1 MILFPGS
8 KTLNLEAGLL
18 TYIFISP
25 SHQKMTVAT
34 ERNENPKRD
43 KHTVAGTVL
52 DLHQIPY
59 YFQINGKPSL

>member
-1 MILFPGS
+1 
-8 KTLNLEAGLL
+8 
-18 TYIFISP
+18 
-25 SHQKMTVAT
+25 MTVAT
-34 ERNENPKRD
+34 ERNENPKRE